1 MTKKYFNWKIN
12 WQIWGHFSPISHEG
26 KKSHATL
33 LLKLVN
39 TQFLSYLREMGKILQ
54 DGYSFKIF
62 AEVVRFFFLI
72 KVSSMLLYSTAQSK
86 KSTLTTG
93 ISKTNLQ
100 IEKSYGDFLFPKEF
114 RLTKSWKS
122 LICKWVVKGRRIW
135 QHLTVLA
142 IQPPLPGSMILK
154 SIKQKKNN

>member
-1 MTKKYFNWKIN
+1 MKEKKVMQHYFWNWLTHN
-12 WQIWGHFSPISHEG
+12 FCHTLERWGR
-26 KKSHATL
+26 
-33 LLKLVN
+33 
-39 TQFLSYLREMGKILQ
+39 YYRMG
-54 DGYSFKIF
+54 SFKIF
-62 AEVVRFFFLI
+62 AEVVRFFFFWI

-142 IQPPLPGSMILK
+142 IQPPLPRSMILK

>member
-1 MTKKYFNWKIN
+1 MKEKKVMQHYFWNWLTHN
-12 WQIWGHFSPISHEG
+12 FCHTLERWGRYYTG
-26 KKSHATL
+26 WVVLKY
-33 LLKLVN
+33 LLKYRS
-39 TQFLSYLREMGKILQ
+39 QI
-54 DGYSFKIF
+54 
-62 AEVVRFFFLI
+62 FFFWI

-142 IQPPLPGSMILK
+142 IQPPLPRSMILK